1 MHPSRNE
8 LEKKNGR
15 FIGRCLNENANQ
27 AGNFSRDKYTHVTFC
42 APTSVKLNPES
53 ADYIRSKYYG
63 ASSLSSLSCC
73 CPLRSL
79 RYIIPRR
86 FVFTLSWGMHR
97 QRVSDGH
104 DPYSTPRIFFRKF
117 RRSNFSKFQIPS
129 FSFSLVS
136 LFGEEKE
143 RVDSIRLFYSSD
155 WICFLSIELRKG
167 KKIARDC
174 KCIYNLFKN
183 CSNLEQCDLS
193 LFESEED
200 RWSVPSLEKSKRTNH
215 LVSLIRL
222 LFLPGFWHRSP
233 SPSSPSPSRSCRP
246 LASPFRASPFCPPSF
261 LLSFSLT
268 AAAGVVLNSSH
279 SRCLFARFN
288 WKVLHAAHNA
298 ANDPRTMC
306 VYTRALSYP
315 RPSLLVPR
323 PAFRLASPRDA
334 LRSQRVIVTELSLII
349 FLL

>member
-1 MHPSRNE
+1 MNS
-8 LEKKNGR
+8 KKRTGGLSEGVWTR
-15 FIGRCLNENANQ
+15 TR
-27 AGNFSRDKYTHVTFC
+27 T
-42 APTSVKLNPES
+42 KLAISPAINTRTWHS
-53 ADYIRSKYYG
+53 AHQL
-63 ASSLSSLSCC
+63 LSSLTQNRPIIYAASITGQVR
-73 CPLRSL
+73 CPLFRVAALSALFVILSHAALFSLYLGGCTDRESAMATIPTRRPEYSFENFEDPIFLNSKFHPSPSLSFPYSEKKKRESIPFAFFILPIESVFFRS
-79 RYIIPRR
+79 
-86 FVFTLSWGMHR
+86 SWGR
-97 QRVSDGH
+97 
-104 DPYSTPRIFFRKF
+104 
-117 RRSNFSKFQIPS
+117 
-129 FSFSLVS
+129 
-136 LFGEEKE
+136 
-143 RVDSIRLFYSSD
+143 
-155 WICFLSIELRKG
+155 
-167 KKIARDC
+167 KIARDC
-174 KCIYNLFKN
+174 KFIYNLFKN

-193 LFESEED
+193 LFESEKD

-222 LFLPGFWHRSP
+222 LFLPGFWHRSL

-298 ANDPRTMC
+298 ANDPRTVC